1 MSGAMGPFV
10 GAEVIKTVV
19 VVAVWIVW
27 QIWQIKAENAGYDE
41 LEAKL

>member
-1 MSGAMGPFV
+1 MGPFV
-10 GAEVIKTVV
+10 GSEVIMTVV